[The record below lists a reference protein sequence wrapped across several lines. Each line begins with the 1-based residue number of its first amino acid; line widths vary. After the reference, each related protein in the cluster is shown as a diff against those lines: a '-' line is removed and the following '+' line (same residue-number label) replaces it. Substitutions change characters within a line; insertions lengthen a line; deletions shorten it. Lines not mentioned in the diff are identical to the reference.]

1 MQSKNI
7 KKLNRLLYLLNQL
20 DGGEVHVLREARE
33 MDVTERTIQRD
44 LRDIELGGFP
54 LYKAAPGVYKFVEG
68 FSLKKMNLTD
78 EEASLLLVLK
88 DIVEPLG
95 RPFQKPFELLRQKVL
110 RSLEESP
117 FYIKMPKGSQYQE
130 SKITRVLER
139 GIIDHTEVRMSLA
152 ADPTRK
158 LTYELKPLKIMNY
171 DGFWY
176 LLGINTY
183 KEVRKFRLDRILDA
197 INTDKPFKI
206 TKNIQKMLSESHNIW
221 FGEKRDKLVSFIVP
235 AQFAPYFKQKDYFPM
250 QKIRKTQKNGDI
262 LVETRVSNYREI
274 IPTVLSWLEH
284 ITLVSP
290 ADFKQLICQI
300 IRQADKRM
308 K

>member
-20 DGGEVHVLREARE
+20 DGGEVRVLREARE
-33 MDVTERTIQRD
+33 MDITERTIQRD

-54 LYKAAPGVYKFVEG
+54 LYKAAPGVYKFIEG

-95 RPFQKPFELLRQKVL
+95 KPFQKPFELLRQKVL
-110 RSLEESP
+110 RSPEESP

-139 GIIDHTEVRMSLA
+139 GIIEHTEVRMSLA

-176 LLGINTY
+176 LLGINAY

>member
-20 DGGEVHVLREARE
+20 DGGEVRVLREAKE

-44 LRDIELGGFP
+44 LKDIEMGGFP
-54 LYKAAPGVYKFVEG
+54 IYKAAPGVYKFIEG

-95 RPFQKPFELLRQKVL
+95 KLFQKPFERLRQKVL
-110 RSLEESP
+110 RVPDESP
-117 FYIKMPKGSQYQE
+117 FYIKMPKGSQYKE
-130 SKITRVLER
+130 TKITRVLEK
-139 GIIDHTEVRMSLA
+139 GILEHTEVRMSLA
-152 ADPTRK
+152 ADTSRK

-176 LLGINTY
+176 LLGINAY
-183 KEVRKFRLDRILDA
+183 KQVRKFRLDRILDA
-197 INTDKPFKI
+197 INTNTPFKV
-206 TKNIQKMLSESHNIW
+206 TKNIQKMLTESHNIW
-221 FGEKRDKLVSFIVP
+221 FGEKRDKIVSFIVP
-235 AQFAPYFKQKDYFPM
+235 AQFASYFKQKDYFPM

-262 LVETRVSNYREI
+262 VVETRVSNYREI

-284 ITLVSP
+284 ITLISP
-290 ADFKQLICQI
+290 VDFKQLIRQI
-300 IRQADKRM
+300 LRQADKRM

>member
-1 MQSKNI
+1 MHSKNI

-20 DGGEVHVLREARE
+20 DGGKVCVLREARE

-54 LYKAAPGVYKFVEG
+54 ISKAAPGVYKFIEG

-95 RPFQKPFELLRQKVL
+95 ELFQKPFELLRQKVL
-110 RSLEESP
+110 RFPEESP
-117 FYIKMPKGSQYQE
+117 FYIKMPSGSQYKE
-130 SKITRVLER
+130 SKITQVLEK
-139 GIIDHTEVRMSLA
+139 GIIDHTEVRMTLV
-152 ADPTRK
+152 ADPKRK
-158 LTYELKPLKIMNY
+158 LNYELKPLKIMNY

-176 LLGINTY
+176 LLGINAY

-197 INTDKPFKI
+197 INTDKSFKI
-206 TKNIQKMLSESHNIW
+206 TKNIQKMLAESHNIW
-221 FGEKRDKLVSFIVP
+221 FGEKRDKVVSFIVP

-262 LVETRVSNYREI
+262 LVETRVCNYREI

-290 ADFKQLICQI
+290 ADFKQI
-300 IRQADKRM
+300 IRQILRQANKRM

>member
-7 KKLNRLLYLLNQL
+7 KKLNRLLYLLNKF
-20 DGGEVHVLREARE
+20 DGGEVRVLREAKE

-54 LYKAAPGVYKFVEG
+54 LYKAAPGVYKFIEG

-88 DIVEPLG
+88 DMVEPLG
-95 RPFQKPFELLRQKVL
+95 KPFQKPFEHLYQKVL
-110 RSLEESP
+110 RAPEESP
-117 FYIKMPKGSQYQE
+117 FYIKMPSGSQYKE

-139 GIIDHTEVRMSLA
+139 GIIDHTEVRMTLA
-152 ADPTRK
+152 ADPKRK

-176 LLGINTY
+176 LLGINAY

-221 FGEKRDKLVSFIVP
+221 FGEKRDKIVSFIVP

-290 ADFKQLICQI
+290 ADFKQLIRQVL
-300 IRQADKRM
+300 RQADKRM

>member
-20 DGGEVHVLREARE
+20 DGGEVRVLRESEE

-44 LRDIELGGFP
+44 LKDIEMGGFP
-54 LYKAAPGVYKFVEG
+54 VYKAAPGVYKFIEG
-68 FSLKKMNLTD
+68 FSLKKMDLTD
-78 EEASLLLVLK
+78 KEASLLLMMQEL
-88 DIVEPLG
+88 IA
-95 RPFQKPFELLRQKVL
+95 PFGKRFQEPFERLRQKVL
-110 RSLEESP
+110 RVPDESP
-117 FYIKMPKGSQYQE
+117 FYIKMPKGSQYKE
-130 SKITRVLER
+130 TKITRVLEK
-139 GIIDHTEVRMSLA
+139 GILEHTEVRMSLV
-152 ADPTRK
+152 ADTSRK

-176 LLGINTY
+176 LLGINAY
-183 KEVRKFRLDRILDA
+183 KQVRKFRLDRILDA

-221 FGEKRDKLVSFIVP
+221 FGEKRDKIVSFIVP

>member
-20 DGGEVHVLREARE
+20 DGGEVRVLREAKE
-33 MDVTERTIQRD
+33 MDITERTIQRD

-95 RPFQKPFELLRQKVL
+95 KPFQKPFELLRQKVL
-110 RSLEESP
+110 RSPEESP
-117 FYIKMPKGSQYQE
+117 FYIKMPKGSQYQK

-139 GIIDHTEVRMSLA
+139 GIIDHTEVRMTLA
-152 ADPTRK
+152 ADPKRK

-176 LLGINTY
+176 LLGINAY

-221 FGEKRDKLVSFIVP
+221 FGEKRDKIVSFIVP

-250 QKIRKTQKNGDI
+250 QKICKTQKNGDI
-262 LVETRVSNYREI
+262 LVETSVSNYREI
-274 IPTVLSWLEH
+274 IPAVLSWLEH
-284 ITLVSP
+284 ITLISP
-290 ADFKQLICQI
+290 ADFRQLIRQVL
-300 IRQADKRM
+300 RQADKRM

>member
-1 MQSKNI
+1 MHSKNI

-20 DGGEVHVLREARE
+20 DGGEVRVSREARE

-54 LYKAAPGVYKFVEG
+54 LYKAAPGVYKFIEG

-78 EEASLLLVLK
+78 AEASLLLVLK

-95 RPFQKPFELLRQKVL
+95 KPFQQPFEHLYQKVL
-110 RSLEESP
+110 RVPEESP

-130 SKITRVLER
+130 SKVTRVLER
-139 GIIDHTEVRMSLA
+139 GIIDHTEVRMTLA
-152 ADPTRK
+152 ADPKRK

-176 LLGINTY
+176 LLGINAY
-183 KEVRKFRLDRILDA
+183 KQIRKFRLDRILDA
-197 INTDKPFKI
+197 TNTDKPFQI
-206 TKNIQKMLSESHNIW
+206 TKNIQKMLTESHNIW
-221 FGEKRDKLVSFIVP
+221 FGEKRDKIVSFIVP
-235 AQFAPYFKQKDYFPM
+235 AQFASYFKQKDYFPM

-262 LVETRVSNYREI
+262 VVETRVSNYREI

-284 ITLVSP
+284 ITLISP
-290 ADFKQLICQI
+290 ADFRQLIRQVL
-300 IRQADKRM
+300 RQADKRM